1 MNPANKAERDGREYS
16 PDEQDTQDRI
26 IEPIRGWAERHNQR
40 NAQTLSRYQQMN
52 SEQKAHL
59 IEWLHQ
65 NLAAL
70 ALPAQTKKQ
79 GLKDL
84 EAGCCDSN
92 LALLMLRQVIQGA
105 SEGR

>member
-1 MNPANKAERDGREYS
+1 MNPANKAERDDREYS

-26 IEPIRGWAERHNQR
+26 IEPIRCRAERHDQR
-40 NAQTLSRYQQMN
+40 NEQTLNRYQQL
-52 SEQKAHL
+52 SAEQKAHL

-84 EAGCCDSN
+84 KAGCCDSN
-92 LALLMLRQVIQGA
+92 LALLMLRQAIQGS